1 METKKKQAKVY
12 KSKVLE
18 DFFTVK
24 DTKEYKR
31 TENNMLLALR
41 IEKAVEARGWNR
53 TRFAKEMNVESSVI
67 TKWLSGTHNF
77 TCNTLFDIEDVLK
90 ICLVNTKE
98 PHNTQTILNT
108 FEIKIVTPKQ
118 SFQPHSYYLNGGNFM
133 SLSNTTKLHYG
144 ES

>member
-1 METKKKQAKVY
+1 METKKKTTKVY

-41 IEKAVEARGWNR
+41 IEKAMQNKKWNR
-53 TRFAKEMNVESSVI
+53 VQFAKEMNVNPSVI

-77 TCNTLFDIEDVLK
+77 TCDTLFDIQDALG
-90 ICLVNTKE
+90 ICLVNTTE
-98 PHNTQTILNT
+98 PQNVQTIVTYQVQVVIEKQSIQPHPYSYFDGNLKSILNT
-108 FEIKIVTPKQ
+108 PKY
-118 SFQPHSYYLNGGNFM
+118 SYGK
-133 SLSNTTKLHYG
+133 S
-144 ES
+144 

>member
-1 METKKKQAKVY
+1 METKKKAAKVY

-41 IEKAVEARGWNR
+41 IEKAMQNKKWNR
-53 TRFAKEMNVESSVI
+53 VQFAKEMKVNPSVI

-77 TCNTLFDIEDVLK
+77 TCDTLFDIQDALG
-90 ICLVNTKE
+90 ICLVNTTE
-98 PHNTQTILNT
+98 PQNVQTIVTYQVQVVVEKQSVQPNPYSYFDGNLKSILNT
-108 FEIKIVTPKQ
+108 PKY
-118 SFQPHSYYLNGGNFM
+118 SYGK
-133 SLSNTTKLHYG
+133 S
-144 ES
+144 

>member
-1 METKKKQAKVY
+1 METKSKKTKVY

-41 IEKAVEARGWNR
+41 IEKAMQNKGWNR
-53 TRFAKEMNVESSVI
+53 VQFAKAMKVSNSSVI

-77 TCNTLFDIEDVLK
+77 TSETLFDIQDVLD
-90 ICLVNTKE
+90 ICLINTGE
-98 PHNTQTILNT
+98 PQHVQTIVTYQIQVVTENQSVQPHPYSYFDGNLESILNT
-108 FEIKIVTPKQ
+108 PK
-118 SFQPHSYYLNGGNFM
+118 FSYGK
-133 SLSNTTKLHYG
+133 S
-144 ES
+144 